1 MKHPVH
7 RIDDTVHQR
16 VRLGI
21 LALLEP
27 VKSADFTYIRDELDL
42 TDGNLGR
49 HLQVL
54 EEAGYLLIKKGF
66 EARRPRT
73 WISLTKEGRRAL
85 NVEVAAL
92 QELIA
97 GFGHAG
103 SDAKGQLSSK

>member
-49 HLQVL
+49 HLEVL
-54 EEAGYLLIKKGF
+54 EEAGYLLIRKGF
-66 EARRPRT
+66 EGRRPRT

-85 NVEVAAL
+85 HDEISAL
-92 QELIA
+92 REMIA
-97 GFGHAG
+97 GFGQTKSQAPSHQA
-103 SDAKGQLSSK
+103 D